1 MGQRPLRHSA
11 AIVTSAA
18 SARRLLPEV
27 LGSLIAL
34 LLAVGCGG
42 SSNSA
47 SSSASPS
54 PSPSPSTAAR
64 VTAVDSCTLVTA
76 ADASTAVG
84 GANLAS
90 LPTGAGAG
98 QQSICIYGP
107 ADSSTNAA
115 VFVLAQVYPDTST
128 ADAVQPDQLAAAMNG
143 QFGVTNAR
151 SVNGIGDKAFE
162 YTATGGASNGIAI
175 FAFKSN
181 VVLMIVVAPATD
193 PTKVE
198 ALARIAISNLAKAPH
213 S

>member
-1 MGQRPLRHSA
+1 MGLRPLRDSA
-11 AIVTSAA
+11 PIVTSAA
-18 SARRLLPEV
+18 RARRWLPV
-27 LGSLIAL
+27 VVGSLIAL
-34 LLAVGCGG
+34 SLAAGCGG

-47 SSSASPS
+47 SSASSPS

-64 VTAVDSCTLVTA
+64 ITAVDSCTLVSA

-84 GANLAS
+84 GANLTS
-90 LPTGAGAG
+90 IPSGGGAG

-107 ADSSTNAA
+107 TDSSTNAA
-115 VFVLAQVYPDTST
+115 VFVLAQVYADTST

-143 QFGVTNAR
+143 QFGVTNAK

-162 YTATGGASNGIAI
+162 YTATSGPSNGIAM
-175 FAFKSN
+175 FVFKSN

-193 PTKVE
+193 PSKVE
-198 ALARIAISNLAKAPH
+198 ALARTAVSNLNKAPH